1 MAERWFND
9 MPDTK
14 DILLAMG
21 QHLQLTE
28 QQGAV
33 VRSVF
38 EGLGAIRDEMIEQKE
53 EVLMA
58 LQEVR
63 DRITLDDVEQ
73 WNLQQAVKTRS
84 CALTKDRYK
93 ESDVA
98 FNALVGKYRRL
109 IWSKLKDN
117 FNVAKYSHIRRID
130 YDDAVEFIKTFR
142 PEDYL

>member
-1 MAERWFND
+1 

-38 EGLGAIRDEMIEQKE
+38 EGLGAIKDEMIVQKE

-73 WNLQQAVKTRS
+73 WNLQQAVKSRS
-84 CALTKDRYK
+84 NALTKDRYK
-93 ESDVA
+93 ESDVS

-117 FNVAKYSHIRRID
+117 FSVAKYSHIRRID